1 MTQHKNA
8 NRIQVKLELAEKYY
22 RLASTSGGKNK
33 KDVLR
38 RRAEH
43 YRRQAEE
50 LGR

>member
-8 NRIQVKLELAEKYY
+8 NRIEVKLALAEKYL

-43 YRRQAEE
+43 YRRQAAE